1 MIDERTQ
8 KLIRCVYLSYGMN
21 RTNTEIAEI
30 INEPRT
36 KIPALLREAEE
47 LGIVRREYDFPEDV
61 ELEHK
66 LLEAFELRDARVVST
81 GEMYEGGESQKFEDT
96 SQKEKEALDSFEYF
110 LRKQVGKTAADYFE
124 RTTPDEA
131 LKVGFSGGR
140 TLHQV
145 ATHLHD
151 NRFKNLTIFPLA
163 VSMDPGAVANHTNTI
178 AGIVGGKYPECKSYS
193 LSLPPLIM
201 TNGGATTEEIQR
213 QKELILKNAYLR
225 NVFFEIKEID
235 VALIGIS
242 NLSEGRGISWM
253 FNHLADAGIV
263 EQGLLNRLITE
274 HGFVGEILY
283 QPFRPDGEIPP
294 EAKKLISPVLERAF
308 LSITLDEL
316 KKKVEAGKRILLI
329 GSGDNK
335 VRAIVGALRAKY
347 ANILITDERTAKR
360 LLDEAQRGI
369 TG

>member
-1 MIDERTQ
+1 
-8 KLIRCVYLSYGMN
+8 
-21 RTNTEIAEI
+21 
-30 INEPRT
+30 
-36 KIPALLREAEE
+36 
-47 LGIVRREYDFPEDV
+47 
-61 ELEHK
+61 
-66 LLEAFELRDARVVST
+66 
-81 GEMYEGGESQKFEDT
+81 
-96 SQKEKEALDSFEYF
+96 
-110 LRKQVGKTAADYFE
+110 
-124 RTTPDEA
+124 
-131 LKVGFSGGR
+131 
-140 TLHQV
+140 
-145 ATHLHD
+145 
-151 NRFKNLTIFPLA
+151 
-163 VSMDPGAVANHTNTI
+163 
-178 AGIVGGKYPECKSYS
+178 
-193 LSLPPLIM
+193 M